1 MRKYEAIDLMMGEHH
16 DSFPFRIDNRY
27 SRLSRVYVLF
37 RMEFRLKRWLI
48 HIYIFFFIQSR
59 PWRTRS
65 IYLKVNKISVQFIAI
80 SKVCP
85 FMHGIYLFTSV
96 CIHHIYQYFPSRG
109 IRILLRG
116 IDSLKSFPPNC
127 SRSSKTERSGKF
139 LSFEKK
145 KKMWRRNVCCYS

>member
-1 MRKYEAIDLMMGEHH
+1 MKKYEAIDLMMGEHH
-16 DSFPFRIDNRY
+16 DSFPFRIGNRY

-37 RMEFRLKRWLI
+37 RMELKRRL
-48 HIYIFFFIQSR
+48 IFFFIQSR
-59 PWRTRS
+59 P

-96 CIHHIYQYFPSRG
+96 CIHDIYQYFPSRG
-109 IRILLRG
+109 IRILLRTIFPRG

-127 SRSSKTERSGKF
+127 HVPRRRSGKF
-139 LSFEKK
+139 LSFERKK
-145 KKMWRRNVCCYS
+145 NVAKKYLLLLLIRYIEN

>member
-1 MRKYEAIDLMMGEHH
+1 MNITIR
-16 DSFPFRIDNRY
+16 FPFELTIDIRAYLAFTFCLGWNSAWKDDLY
-27 SRLSRVYVLF
+27 
-37 RMEFRLKRWLI
+37 
-48 HIYIFFFIQSR
+48 IYIFFFIQSR

-145 KKMWRRNVCCYS
+145 KKMWRRNICCYS

>member
-1 MRKYEAIDLMMGEHH
+1 MKKYEAIDLMMGEHH

-37 RMEFRLKRWLI
+37 RMELKRRL
-48 HIYIFFFIQSR
+48 IFFFIQSR
-59 PWRTRS
+59 P

-96 CIHHIYQYFPSRG
+96 CIHDIYQYFPSRG
-109 IRILLRG
+109 IILLRTIFPRG

-127 SRSSKTERSGKF
+127 HVPRRRSGKF
-139 LSFEKK
+139 LSFERKK
-145 KKMWRRNVCCYS
+145 NVAKKYLLLLLIRYIEN

>member
-1 MRKYEAIDLMMGEHH
+1 MMGEHH

-48 HIYIFFFIQSR
+48 HIYIYFFIQSR

-116 IDSLKSFPPNC
+116 IDSLKSFPRIVHVPRRRN
-127 SRSSKTERSGKF
+127 EVANFF
-139 LSFEKK
+139 LLKK
-145 KKMWRRNVCCYS
+145 KKNVAKKCLLLLLIRYIEN

>member
-1 MRKYEAIDLMMGEHH
+1 MNITIR
-16 DSFPFRIDNRY
+16 FPFELTIDIRAY
-27 SRLSRVYVLF
+27 LVLF

-96 CIHHIYQYFPSRG
+96 CIHHIYQYFRLAGNKDPPPRNRFSKIISPELFTFLEDG
-109 IRILLRG
+109 TKWQI
-116 IDSLKSFPPNC
+116 SF
-127 SRSSKTERSGKF
+127 F
-139 LSFEKK
+139 WKK
-145 KKMWRRNVCCYS
+145 KKKCGEVCNYIKK